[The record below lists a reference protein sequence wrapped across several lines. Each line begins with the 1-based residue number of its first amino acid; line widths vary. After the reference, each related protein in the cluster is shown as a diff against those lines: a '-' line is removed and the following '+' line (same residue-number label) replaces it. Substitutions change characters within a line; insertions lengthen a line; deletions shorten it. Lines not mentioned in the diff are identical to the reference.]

1 MNPKFSHFLN
11 QIPENISQKVET
23 HLASELALFKP
34 TMILPDPLY
43 TIDYHVIITSI
54 PLPDAYLEGQLKS
67 FDRGK
72 IVVLNPGNT
81 FISTETMPTK
91 QYYSL
96 LIKPDLINRVAE
108 EMGISSEVSFLDLQ
122 NPYSMDLMQAI
133 RNLDKECKHPDSF
146 PLMFDCISVQIAAL
160 LLREFRTNR
169 INKRQFSTASSDGGN
184 YVNVAIDYIHTF
196 FSSNIDIEDI
206 CREINVSPF
215 HFIRS
220 FKQKT
225 GYSPHQYLLNVRI
238 EKAQELLR
246 AGEYSVSEVAM
257 LCGFVSLP
265 HFSNTFKRL
274 VGHPPSIYQIQSYD

>member
-11 QIPENISQKVET
+11 QIPDHISQKVET
-23 HLASELALFKP
+23 HLANDLALFKP
-34 TMILPDPLY
+34 TMILPEPLH
-43 TIDYHVIITSI
+43 TIDYHVIVSSI
-54 PLPDAYLEGQLKS
+54 PLPDAYLGGQLKT

-81 FISTETMPTK
+81 FISTVALPTK

-96 LIKPDLINRVAE
+96 LIKPHLINRVAE
-108 EMGISSEVSFLDLQ
+108 EMGISGEVSFLDLQ
-122 NPYSMDLMQAI
+122 NPYSIDLIQAI
-133 RNLDKECKHPDSF
+133 RNLDKECKHPDSL

-160 LLREFRTNR
+160 LLREFKNNR
-169 INKRQFSTASSDGGN
+169 INKRKFSAASPEGKN
-184 YVNVAIDYIHTF
+184 YVNVAIEYIHTF

-246 AGEYSVSEVAM
+246 TGQYSVSEVAM

-265 HFSNTFKRL
+265 HFSNTFKRI
-274 VGHPPSIYQIQSYD
+274 VGYPPSTCRKLFSD